1 MYKYVYIYTHIIY
14 IYIYVHVY
22 IIYIYMRVCI
32 CNVIY
37 IYMRVCVCVCEYI
50 IYCVRNKGETS
61 DGDSLALVK
70 PWGEL
75 DITMAN
81 SHCVVNVGQGHQ
93 DFTHDLLTVSFSDRE
108 NPLHLFQ
115 ELWAPKV
122 LHDHVVVVLKRVW
135 QRCVRTT
142 VVLDQ
147 IDSRSNNIK

>member
-1 MYKYVYIYTHIIY
+1 
-14 IYIYVHVY
+14 
-22 IIYIYMRVCI
+22 
-32 CNVIY
+32 
-37 IYMRVCVCVCEYI
+37 
-50 IYCVRNKGETS
+50 
-61 DGDSLALVK
+61 
-70 PWGEL
+70 
-75 DITMAN
+75 
-81 SHCVVNVGQGHQ
+81 
-93 DFTHDLLTVSFSDRE
+93 LLTVSFSDRE